1 MDMGAELE
9 FRSSVEDYNVR
20 RSAELKSA
28 DRLSFYDLV
37 TYIDNR
43 DAAGDLDHSYLDY
56 SDFAN
61 PRIVG
66 VDDEDMSC

>member
-1 MDMGAELE
+1 MDVGAELE
-9 FRSSVEDYNVR
+9 FRSSVEDYNVG

-37 TYIDNR
+37 TYIDNGN
-43 DAAGDLDHSYLDY
+43 AAGDLDHSYFDY

-66 VDDEDMSC
+66 VDDEDMSS